1 MAPLHQLRLEHH
13 RVTKKLLI
21 LMVSYF
27 YIFFNVIQVVQLIL
41 APPPS
46 YDSLFGRVREA
57 QKTSKGVIDF
67 IKNILIILLGTCK
80 YCIFFWHFE
89 QNLCSIFLLVGCTII
104 LGVTIVV
111 PICMI
116 VMGSVYLR
124 ECPQGEY
131 IPVYLLVGGKWKD
144 YFL

>member
-1 MAPLHQLRLEHH
+1 MCF
-13 RVTKKLLI
+13 V
-21 LMVSYF
+21 
-27 YIFFNVIQVVQLIL
+27 L

-57 QKTSKGVIDF
+57 QKTSKGVLDF
-67 IKNILIILLGTCK
+67 IKNILIILLGTCNLL
-80 YCIFFWHFE
+80 FFLGLTVCKGIRFY
-89 QNLCSIFLLVGCTII
+89 FVAVGCTII
-104 LGVTIVV
+104 LGVTIVI

-131 IPVYLLVGGKWKD
+131 IPVYLLVGGKSAIKMF
-144 YFL
+144 YFYALLLYCVITFKTSLFTLFFIQEYLES